1 MEEEVVT
8 RRRTANKFVIELET
22 GIEWGTGSIEVPTGA
37 DTFETLGTNVATDS
51 AVVAAGEWHVEED
64 TLIPAVSQVVEEMQ
78 SRVQLIEDLEG
89 DTVISSLAR
98 WTVKTAVG
106 DLVGGIGLYNDGS
119 NVDFIVNADRFAVVP
134 PDFDPDE
141 DEPRIP
147 FAVSGG
153 IVYLDDAAIRE
164 ASITSLKA
172 ADAFLTDLTAVHG
185 TLATARIDIAEI
197 WDLTINNRIQSVN
210 FEDGA
215 AGFLFVRDGT
225 SQIPASS
232 VIGVLK
238 SSNYNGQDDPSSA
251 ASSEI
256 GTVGW
261 MLNKNGK
268 MVVDLARVRGTLS
281 AANIDS
287 DVRNVRILWSGAGE
301 IVAQTNESLGPRFR
315 VAEDINNFDYLE
327 LSVVLRNEGLAGFV
341 IADLA
346 RVPTFGSY
354 SGSSIS
360 SPASPIQAF
369 SYQGSSGAGGGFLVR
384 IRRISSTQIR
394 LWSLFASDEAWVYKI
409 IGVRETG

>member
-1 MEEEVVT
+1 M
-8 RRRTANKFVIELET
+8 
-22 GIEWGTGSIEVPTGA
+22 
-37 DTFETLGTNVATDS
+37 
-51 AVVAAGEWHVEED
+51 
-64 TLIPAVSQVVEEMQ
+64 
-78 SRVQLIEDLEG
+78 
-89 DTVISSLAR
+89 
-98 WTVKTAVG
+98 
-106 DLVGGIGLYNDGS
+106 
-119 NVDFIVNADRFAVVP
+119 
-134 PDFDPDE
+134 
-141 DEPRIP
+141 
-147 FAVSGG
+147 SGG

-251 ASSEI
+251 ASSQI

-268 MVVDLARVRGTLS
+268 MVVDLARVCGTLS
-281 AANIDS
+281 ADHIDS
-287 DVRNVRILWSGAGE
+287 DVRNVRVLWRGRSFVVNTTVESSGKLFS
-301 IVAQTNESLGPRFR
+301 ID
-315 VAEDINNFDYLE
+315 EDIDNFDYLE
-327 LSVVLRNEGLAGFV
+327 LSVVLHPSGLAGF
-341 IADLA
+341 IIIDLD
-346 RVPTFGSY
+346 RIP
-354 SGSSIS
+354 SGTTPYVSGTSFTTRDS
-360 SPASPIQAF
+360 TVNAF
-369 SYQGSSGAGGGFLVR
+369 SFVGANVAATGMLAR
-384 IRRISSTQIR
+384 IRRISSRQIR
-394 LWSLFASDEAWVYKI
+394 LWVEDARLGGFVYKI